1 MGALPD
7 NEQDERK
14 RTDIPRCE
22 LMLVT
27 LIVGLYIVLG
37 EIDRL
42 ISRVSSQGYSTSMA
56 EASVPRSP
64 IPLPTAQ
71 SHPWLTLHN
80 LDEAAHGFA
89 SVFTLVDVCMALAY
103 GYLLWTLLTKLIK
116 SDAVSEQSPLRLLTK
131 PRPWLARVAV
141 ISDLVE
147 DGFLLAIV
155 LSGPSGP
162 MSAGLAIF
170 AMFATL
176 VKWVALLLAV
186 TPMLYAVFCT
196 DKGRRWAGRW
206 GRALY
211 KQRFSLVAVLPIAVL
226 ALVPGPGIFD
236 QLPDVQRAW
245 LDFSDDR
252 GDTGL
257 FHAGV
262 AIVVL
267 GLVACGLFLLGRLFT
282 DEAERCSKMPGPRE
296 PSELW
301 QWLFGPVVVGL
312 GAIVL
317 VVTGSGG
324 SIRGEALIVFCA
336 IPLFIAAFSWWK
348 RRPTRKVE
356 VYSEG
361 RPIPVTEIWR
371 VGDMLAL
378 ASVVVAC
385 LGLVRSF
392 TVLLMLL
399 PDRIQQ
405 ADHPALLVLQA
416 AMPLLGLVA
425 AVAVWRFGVGALEW
439 VGKEI
444 PLVSELIQPGTGA
457 GITPVVAQL
466 ASQTTIQ
473 KPAPAAHTRLL
484 PLGPVALGQRRPW
497 RLAWAFIGIST
508 VSLVVLALYP
518 VSSGRVVGVLGALM
532 VGLGSLMLLVGASA
546 AVHAMWAPPEIFQTK
561 ALRLRATPVITLL
574 TIAVLVASAGGSTP
588 EIHGVRSHPGAPDSG
603 TSYAEAVTAWKGR
616 TEDCLVTALDGSRV
630 RPMLFV
636 AAEGGGIRAAYWTA
650 AVLKLLHERTPCG
663 IDSIVVASG
672 VSGGAV
678 GLEVARVM
686 PVEDSAEAVWHLGD
700 PNALSQASIGLLVR
714 DPIFTVTGVPP
725 LIDGQWLDRAGLMET
740 AWETTVPGLAKDFYA
755 PPAGEGLPAPL
766 VLNSTDA
773 ASGCRVLVTHLEVGG
788 DGDPTRACTDATA
801 PLAYSRDIR
810 SYMAGDDDFCLE
822 GLRGS
827 TAAMLAARFP
837 YVTPSGVVG
846 PCGKTPRAQLIDG
859 GYAEGSG
866 LGSLVDLA
874 PKLLAEVPEALG
886 EESADVT
893 VQPIVVFLDNG
904 RGGDLLPVPP
914 QPRSELLI
922 PPMGALTAGR
932 TQNSTA
938 AWLQRA
944 QALSAGHQV
953 LAPRVFVVAQGS
965 APTVEA
971 PLGWVLSQASRDDMD
986 DSIKD
991 QLVDACRGK
1000 AIMEEEGDLESQS
1013 HPDLQVLFTLL
1024 GGCG

>member
-1 MGALPD
+1 M
-7 NEQDERK
+7 EKDERK
-14 RTDIPRCE
+14 PTEIPRCE
-22 LMLVT
+22 LILVT

-42 ISRVSSQGYSTSMA
+42 ISRVSSQGYSTTMA
-56 EASVPRSP
+56 EASLPRSP
-64 IPLPTAQ
+64 IPFPTAQ

-89 SVFTLVDVCMALAY
+89 SVFTLVDVGMALAY
-103 GYLLWTLLTKLIK
+103 GYLLCRLLTTLANSNAI
-116 SDAVSEQSPLRLLTK
+116 SERSPLRLLTE
-131 PRPWLARVAV
+131 PRPWLVGVAV

-147 DGFLLAIV
+147 DGFLLTIV
-155 LSGPSGP
+155 LSGPSRP
-162 MSAGLAIF
+162 MNAGLAVF

-186 TPMLYAVFCT
+186 TPMLYAVIGT
-196 DKGRRWAGRW
+196 EKGRRWAGRW

-211 KQRFSLVAVLPIAVL
+211 KQRFSLVAVLPIAAL

-245 LDFSDDR
+245 LDVPNDR
-252 GDTGL
+252 DGTGL
-257 FHAGV
+257 RHAGV
-262 AIVVL
+262 ATVVL
-267 GLVACGLFLLGRLFT
+267 GLVSCGLFLLGRLFT
-282 DEAERCSKMPGPRE
+282 DEAKRRSEMPGPRD

-312 GAIVL
+312 GVIAL
-317 VVTGSGG
+317 VATGSMG
-324 SIRGEALIVFCA
+324 SIRGKALIVFCA
-336 IPLFIAAFSWWK
+336 IPLFIAAFSWCK
-348 RRPTRKVE
+348 RPHRGKVE
-356 VYSEG
+356 GYSEEK
-361 RPIPVTEIWR
+361 PIPVTEIWQ

-392 TVLLMLL
+392 TVLLLLL
-399 PDRIQQ
+399 PNRIQQ
-405 ADHPALLVLQA
+405 AEHPALLVLQA
-416 AMPLLGLVA
+416 AMPLLGLAA

-439 VGKEI
+439 VGKEL

-457 GITPVVAQL
+457 GITPEVAQVS
-466 ASQTTIQ
+466 AEAKTQN
-473 KPAPAAHTRLL
+473 PAPATHPPLL
-484 PLGPVALGQRRPW
+484 PVGPMALGQRRPW

-518 VSSGRVVGVLGALM
+518 VSSGRIVGVLGALM
-532 VGLGSLMLLVGASA
+532 LGLGSLMLLVGSSA

-561 ALRLRATPVITLL
+561 ALRLRETPVITLL
-574 TIAVLVASAGGSTP
+574 AIAVLVASAGGSAP
-588 EIHGVRSHPGAPDSG
+588 EIHGVRSHPSAPNSG
-603 TSYAEAVTAWKGR
+603 TSYADAVTAWKGR

-650 AVLKLLHERTPCG
+650 AVLKLLRERTPCG

-686 PVEDSAEAVWHLGD
+686 PVEDSAEAVWDLGD

-725 LIDGQWLDRAGLMET
+725 LMDGQWLDRAGLMET
-740 AWETTVPGLAKDFYA
+740 AWEATVPGLADDFYA
-755 PPAGEGLPAPL
+755 PPQAEGLPAPL

-773 ASGCRVLVTHLEVGG
+773 TSGCRVLVTHLEV
-788 DGDPTRACTDATA
+788 DGAKNSARPCTDATA

-810 SYMAGDDDFCLE
+810 SYMAGEDDFCLE

-874 PKLLAEVPEALG
+874 PKLLAEVPAAL
-886 EESADVT
+886 EKESVDVR

-922 PPMGALTAGR
+922 PPMGALTAGG

-944 QALSAGHQV
+944 QALPAGRRV

-965 APTVEA
+965 EPTVEA

-986 DSIKD
+986 ASIRE
-991 QLVDACRGK
+991 QLVDACGSQ
-1000 AIMEEEGDLESQS
+1000 AVVEGGEGDLESQS
-1013 HPDLQVLFTLL
+1013 HPDLQVLLTVL
-1024 GGCG
+1024 GCRG